1 MCVLELEKGYSGRLC
16 HLKREVYAMNL
27 KQNLDVVIY
36 DQIINSLIQHEYEMG
51 DQILL
56 DSFAE
61 KYGVSRTPVVQAV
74 KLLASDGI
82 LEILRNGRVRVPEYT
97 SEQIS
102 QICDVR
108 THLEHYA
115 LDLIFR
121 NASPKDFSEDEQ
133 KLEEIALLS
142 KTYSDNGNYLEFNK
156 TDLKFHKLLV
166 SFSCNEFLI
175 DIYKRIQNRFIVA
188 NYLFVPLCGRDFT
201 TAAES
206 HLTFMDAFKQKNLSK
221 CKQILKDHIQSV
233 TMIIKKGQ

>member
-1 MCVLELEKGYSGRLC
+1 
-16 HLKREVYAMNL
+16 MNL

-36 DQIINSLIQHEYEMG
+36 DQIINSLILHEYEMG
-51 DQILL
+51 EQILL

-97 SEQIS
+97 PEQIS

-115 LDLIFR
+115 LDLIFH
-121 NASPKDFSEDEQ
+121 NTSPKDFSDDEK
-133 KLEEIALLS
+133 KLEEVALLS
-142 KTYSDNGNYLEFNK
+142 RDYSSIGNYLEFNK
-156 TDLKFHKLLV
+156 SDLKFHKLLV

-188 NYLFVPLCGRDFT
+188 NYLFVPLSGRDFT
-201 TAAES
+201 TAAEA
-206 HLTFMDAFKQKNLSK
+206 HLAFMDAFRQKDLAK
-221 CKQILKDHIQSV
+221 CKQILEDHIQSV
-233 TMIIKKGQ
+233 TMIINRK

>member
-1 MCVLELEKGYSGRLC
+1 MKIIGKNLYFLEIFNAPDKSVSRSDTT
-16 HLKREVYAMNL
+16 RSRNF
-27 KQNLDVVIY
+27 VIY

-51 DQILL
+51 EQILL

-121 NASPKDFSEDEQ
+121 NASPQDFSKDEQ
-133 KLEEIALLS
+133 TLEEIALLS
-142 KTYSDNGNYLEFNK
+142 KTYSDSGNYLEFNK

-206 HLTFMDAFKQKNLSK
+206 HLAFMEAFKQKDLSK
-221 CKQILKDHIQSV
+221 CKQILEDHIQSV
-233 TMIIKKGQ
+233 TMIIKRG